1 MNVTIG
7 QYLCEAIALT
17 GAVAVLFSRSV
28 FHSVLFFLTSTLA
41 VAGLFA
47 ISGATYLGISQIA
60 LYGGGISVLMLFAV
74 MISQEKADGRRPVPG
89 LVNLIPPVALLVFLT
104 IRIHPLQ
111 LERPE
116 GPEMTAETTGAAL
129 AGSHLIPFEFAGVLL
144 VVALVSS
151 VMIAIQKKDP
161 A

>member
-1 MNVTIG
+1 MNATIG

-28 FHSVLFFLTSTLA
+28 FHSVLSFLTSTLA

-47 ISGATYLGISQIA
+47 ISGATYLFISQIA
-60 LYGGGISVLMLFAV
+60 LYGGGIAVLMLFAV
-74 MISQEKADGRRPVPG
+74 MISQEKEEGRRPAPG
-89 LVNLIPPVALLVFLT
+89 LLSLIPPAALLSFLAF
-104 IRIHPLQ
+104 RIHPIQ
-111 LERPE
+111 DVHPE
-116 GPEMTAETTGAAL
+116 PSEMTADTTGAAL
-129 AGSHLIPFEFAGVLL
+129 SGSHLIPFEFAGVLL
-144 VVALVSS
+144 VVALVAS

>member
-1 MNVTIG
+1 MSVTIG

-17 GAVAVLFSRSV
+17 CAVAVLLSRSV
-28 FHSVLFFLTSTLA
+28 FQSVLFFLTSTLA

-47 ISGATYLGISQIA
+47 ISGATYLFISQIA

-74 MISQEKADGRRPVPG
+74 MISQEKDEGRRQVPDV
-89 LVNLIPPVALLVFLT
+89 VNLIPPAALLTFLAS
-104 IRIHPLQ
+104 RIWVVKDGLTAS
-111 LERPE
+111 
-116 GPEMTAETTGAAL
+116 PEMTAETTGEAL

-144 VVALVSS
+144 VVALVAS